1 MYQKT
6 KELSKTT
13 CVLSKGLGNQVK
25 GLPSAQIRNNLSI
38 KKNNYSG
45 FTHIKYVPV
54 CKMRELKI
62 QWFSLEDVGEPTHS
76 EHCPRKGMNQ
86 TFILSFL
93 IGYLIQTVDEEKS
106 FCRRTF

>member
-38 KKNNYSG
+38 KKSNYSG

-106 FCRRTF
+106 LCRRTF